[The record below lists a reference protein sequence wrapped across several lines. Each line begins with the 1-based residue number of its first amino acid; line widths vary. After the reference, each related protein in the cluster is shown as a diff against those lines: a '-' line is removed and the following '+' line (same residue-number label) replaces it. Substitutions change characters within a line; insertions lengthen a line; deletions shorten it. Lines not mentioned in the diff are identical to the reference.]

1 MADLPYDAILLV
13 SFGGPEG
20 PDDVIPFL
28 ENVTRGRGIPRERLA
43 QVGEHY
49 AHFGGVS
56 PINEQCRRQRAA
68 LERALAD
75 AGMSLPVYW
84 GNRNWDP
91 YLSDEI
97 ERMAEDGVTRAL
109 AVFTSAYSSYSG
121 CRQYRENIIAARDE
135 VAERRPD
142 LTIPHIDKVRAYYDH
157 PGFIEPFAEATRT
170 AVDELGEDARS
181 TLVFTAHSIP
191 MSMASTSDYEAQL
204 AEAARLV
211 AERVADPAPPHT
223 LVWQS
228 RSGPPQVPW
237 LEPDVN
243 DEIRRLADTGV
254 ESIVIVPVG
263 FVSDHIVVMWDLD
276 EEAGATAADAGISFA
291 PPWHPEPNRWMPLL
305 RCGSTSCANGSRP
318 NEAAHRLE
326 RRSGRSRFAPTSAES
341 TAAPPQC
348 GLLAG
353 PTGLPAGRTDR
364 TVRRTKRA
372 LRAIYRA
379 LRARIHHPSHGIS
392 YHLAHAT
399 GGRFRWMLRHRGGPP
414 RRDTRISGRGNEVNH
429 ARIAAE
435 ALRYRLD
442 LVAVPS

>member
-170 AVDELGEDARS
+170 AVDELGEDARP

-263 FVSDHIVVMWDLD
+263 FVSDHIEVMWDLD
-276 EEAGATAADAGISFA
+276 EEAAATAADAGISFA
-291 PPWHPEPNRWMPLL
+291 RAVAPGTEPVDAFVAMWVDLVRERIEAGQERLTGPSGARNARGTPRRLPRRLLPCPAAACRPARW
-305 RCGSTSCANGSRP
+305 TSRP
-318 NEAAHRLE
+318 TDLIPRVTQREARASCEKPLA
-326 RRSGRSRFAPTSAES
+326 SRDKSRASRES
-341 TAAPPQC
+341 PPP
-348 GLLAG
+348 LAQ
-353 PTGLPAGRTDR
+353 
-364 TVRRTKRA
+364 
-372 LRAIYRA
+372 
-379 LRARIHHPSHGIS
+379 H
-392 YHLAHAT
+392 
-399 GGRFRWMLRHRGGPP
+399 F
-414 RRDTRISGRGNEVNH
+414 
-429 ARIAAE
+429 
-435 ALRYRLD
+435 
-442 LVAVPS
+442 VPSGPRHGRAFPMDASAPRWSSPA

>member
-1 MADLPYDAILLV
+1 MVDLPYDAILLV

-56 PINEQCRRQRAA
+56 PINEQCRRQRVA

-75 AGMSLPVYW
+75 AGMDLPVYW

-135 VAERRPD
+135 VGERRPD

-170 AVDELGEDARS
+170 AVDELGEDARP

-211 AERVADPAPPHT
+211 ADRVADPAPPHT

-228 RSGPPQVPW
+228 RSGPPQIPW

-243 DEIRRLADTGV
+243 DEIRRLAGTGV
-254 ESIVIVPVG
+254 ESVVIVPVG
-263 FVSDHIVVMWDLD
+263 FVSDHIEVMWDLD
-276 EEAGATAADAGISFA
+276 AEAAATAADAGISFA
-291 PPWHPEPNRWMPLL
+291 RAVAPGTEPVDAFVAMWVDLVRE
-305 RCGSTSCANGSRP
+305 RIEAERGGSPTRAALGTLEVRP
-318 NEAAHRLE
+318 DVCRVDCCP
-326 RRSGRSRFAPTSAES
+326 AP
-341 TAAPPQC
+341 QR
-348 GLLAG
+348 
-353 PTGLPAGRTDR
+353 PAGR
-364 TVRRTKRA
+364 
-372 LRAIYRA
+372 
-379 LRARIHHPSHGIS
+379 P
-392 YHLAHAT
+392 
-399 GGRFRWMLRHRGGPP
+399 GGPP
-414 RRDTRISGRGNEVNH
+414 GR
-429 ARIAAE
+429 
-435 ALRYRLD
+435 
-442 LVAVPS
+442 PT

>member
-1 MADLPYDAILLV
+1 MVAAHAAADTHVQTILHPSVGQSSQAPNDSKGERRTYSPSMVDLPYDAILLV

-56 PINEQCRRQRAA
+56 PINEQCRRQRVA
-68 LERALAD
+68 LERPRRRRHGPPRLL
-75 AGMSLPVYW
+75 GQSQLGSLSQ
-84 GNRNWDP
+84 RRD
-91 YLSDEI
+91 
-97 ERMAEDGVTRAL
+97 RTDGRGRCDRAL

-170 AVDELGEDARS
+170 AVDELGEDARP

-211 AERVADPAPPHT
+211 ADRVADPAPPHT

-228 RSGPPQVPW
+228 RSGPPRS
-237 LEPDVN
+237 L
-243 DEIRRLADTGV
+243 
-254 ESIVIVPVG
+254 
-263 FVSDHIVVMWDLD
+263 
-276 EEAGATAADAGISFA
+276 
-291 PPWHPEPNRWMPLL
+291 
-305 RCGSTSCANGSRP
+305 GSN
-318 NEAAHRLE
+318 
-326 RRSGRSRFAPTSAES
+326 PT
-341 TAAPPQC
+341 
-348 GLLAG
+348 
-353 PTGLPAGRTDR
+353 
-364 TVRRTKRA
+364 
-372 LRAIYRA
+372 
-379 LRARIHHPSHGIS
+379 
-392 YHLAHAT
+392 
-399 GGRFRWMLRHRGGPP
+399 
-414 RRDTRISGRGNEVNH
+414 
-429 ARIAAE
+429 
-435 ALRYRLD
+435 
-442 LVAVPS
+442 

>member
-1 MADLPYDAILLV
+1 MAEFPYDAILLV

-68 LERALAD
+68 LARALDD

-121 CRQYRENIIAARDE
+121 CRQYRENIIAACDE

-170 AVDELGEDARS
+170 AVDELGEDARP

-204 AEAARLV
+204 AQAARLV

-228 RSGPPQVPW
+228 RSGPPQIPW

-243 DEIRRLADTGV
+243 DEIRRLAHSGV
-254 ESIVIVPVG
+254 ESVVIVPVG
-263 FVSDHIVVMWDLD
+263 FVSDHIEVMWDLD
-276 EEAGATAADAGISFA
+276 AEAAATAADAGILFA
-291 PPWHPEPNRWMPLL
+291 RAVAPGTEPVDAFVGMWVDLVRE
-305 RCGSTSCANGSRP
+305 RIEAERGGSPARAALGALEVRP
-318 NEAAHRLE
+318 DVCRVDCCPAPQRPV
-326 RRSGRSRFAPTSAES
+326 GRP
-341 TAAPPQC
+341 
-348 GLLAG
+348 
-353 PTGLPAGRTDR
+353 
-364 TVRRTKRA
+364 
-372 LRAIYRA
+372 
-379 LRARIHHPSHGIS
+379 
-392 YHLAHAT
+392 
-399 GGRFRWMLRHRGGPP
+399 GGPP
-414 RRDTRISGRGNEVNH
+414 GQQS
-429 ARIAAE
+429 
-435 ALRYRLD
+435 
-442 LVAVPS
+442 

>member
-1 MADLPYDAILLV
+1 MRLPTRTRQTILHPSVGQSSQAPNDSKGERRTYSPSMVDLPYDAILLV

-56 PINEQCRRQRAA
+56 PINEQCRRQRVA

-75 AGMSLPVYW
+75 AGMDLPVYW

-109 AVFTSAYSSYSG
+109 ALFTSAYSSYSG

-170 AVDELGEDARS
+170 AVDELGEDARP

-211 AERVADPAPPHT
+211 ADRVADPAPPHT

-228 RSGPPQVPW
+228 RSGPPQIPW

-243 DEIRRLADTGV
+243 DEIRRLAGTGV
-254 ESIVIVPVG
+254 DSVVIVPVG
-263 FVSDHIVVMWDLD
+263 FVSDHIEVMWDLD
-276 EEAGATAADAGISFA
+276 AEAAATAADAGISFA
-291 PPWHPEPNRWMPLL
+291 RAVAPGTEPVDAFVAMWVDLVRE
-305 RCGSTSCANGSRP
+305 RIEAERGGSPTRAALGTLEVRP
-318 NEAAHRLE
+318 DVCRVDCCP
-326 RRSGRSRFAPTSAES
+326 AP
-341 TAAPPQC
+341 QR
-348 GLLAG
+348 
-353 PTGLPAGRTDR
+353 PAGR
-364 TVRRTKRA
+364 
-372 LRAIYRA
+372 
-379 LRARIHHPSHGIS
+379 P
-392 YHLAHAT
+392 
-399 GGRFRWMLRHRGGPP
+399 GGPL
-414 RRDTRISGRGNEVNH
+414 GR
-429 ARIAAE
+429 
-435 ALRYRLD
+435 
-442 LVAVPS
+442 PT

>member
-1 MADLPYDAILLV
+1 M
-13 SFGGPEG
+13 
-20 PDDVIPFL
+20 
-28 ENVTRGRGIPRERLA
+28 
-43 QVGEHY
+43 
-49 AHFGGVS
+49 S

-109 AVFTSAYSSYSG
+109 AVFTSAHSSYSPS
-121 CRQYRENIIAARDE
+121 QYRENIIAARDE

-263 FVSDHIVVMWDLD
+263 FVSDHIEVMWDLD
-276 EEAGATAADAGISFA
+276 EEAAATAADA
-291 PPWHPEPNRWMPLL
+291 EYLV
-305 RCGSTSCANGSRP
+305 
-318 NEAAHRLE
+318 
-326 RRSGRSRFAPTSAES
+326 RSRRGT
-341 TAAPPQC
+341 
-348 GLLAG
+348 
-353 PTGLPAGRTDR
+353 RNR
-364 TVRRTKRA
+364 
-372 LRAIYRA
+372 
-379 LRARIHHPSHGIS
+379 
-392 YHLAHAT
+392 T
-399 GGRFRWMLRHRGGPP
+399 GGCLVAMWVDLVRERIEAERGGSPTRAALGTLEVRPDVCRVDCCPAPVRPADRPDGPP
-414 RRDTRISGRGNEVNH
+414 GRPH
-429 ARIAAE
+429 
-435 ALRYRLD
+435 
-442 LVAVPS
+442 

>member
-1 MADLPYDAILLV
+1 MRLPTRTRQTIHHPSVGQSTQAPNDSKGERRTYSPSMADLPYDAILLV

-170 AVDELGEDARS
+170 AIDELGEDARP

-223 LVWQS
+223 LVC
-228 RSGPPQVPW
+228 
-237 LEPDVN
+237 
-243 DEIRRLADTGV
+243 
-254 ESIVIVPVG
+254 ESP
-263 FVSDHIVVMWDLD
+263 
-276 EEAGATAADAGISFA
+276 AGAAAVPAA
-291 PPWHPEPNRWMPLL
+291 A
-305 RCGSTSCANGSRP
+305 GSTPGS
-318 NEAAHRLE
+318 
-326 RRSGRSRFAPTSAES
+326 
-341 TAAPPQC
+341 
-348 GLLAG
+348 
-353 PTGLPAGRTDR
+353 
-364 TVRRTKRA
+364 
-372 LRAIYRA
+372 
-379 LRARIHHPSHGIS
+379 
-392 YHLAHAT
+392 
-399 GGRFRWMLRHRGGPP
+399 
-414 RRDTRISGRGNEVNH
+414 
-429 ARIAAE
+429 
-435 ALRYRLD
+435 
-442 LVAVPS
+442 

>member
-1 MADLPYDAILLV
+1 
-13 SFGGPEG
+13 
-20 PDDVIPFL
+20 
-28 ENVTRGRGIPRERLA
+28 
-43 QVGEHY
+43 
-49 AHFGGVS
+49 
-56 PINEQCRRQRAA
+56 
-68 LERALAD
+68 
-75 AGMSLPVYW
+75 MSLPVYW

-109 AVFTSAYSSYSG
+109 AVFTSAHSSYSG

-170 AVDELGEDARS
+170 AVDELGEDARP

-263 FVSDHIVVMWDLD
+263 FVSDHIEVMWDLD
-276 EEAGATAADAGISFA
+276 EEAAATAADAGISFA
-291 PPWHPEPNRWMPLL
+291 RAVAPGTEPVDSFVAMWVDLVRERIEAERGGSPARAALGALEVRPDVCRLDCCPPRSGQQAGPVD
-305 RCGSTSCANGSRP
+305 SRP
-318 NEAAHRLE
+318 TDLTAARDE
-326 RRSGRSRFAPTSAES
+326 TRASRETGARFARES
-341 TAAPPQC
+341 TIPRTAFRTIASTPR
-348 GLLAG
+348 AG
-353 PTGLPAGRTDR
+353 VSDGCFGTTVVLPG
-364 TVRRTKRA
+364 V
-372 LRAIYRA
+372 
-379 LRARIHHPSHGIS
+379 IHE
-392 YHLAHAT
+392 A
-399 GGRFRWMLRHRGGPP
+399 RGGA
-414 RRDTRISGRGNEVNH
+414 TR
-429 ARIAAE
+429 
-435 ALRYRLD
+435 
-442 LVAVPS
+442 